1 MLVFYTSP
9 NPEIGF
15 GTDIGKKVASD
26 NGLCDPPNS
35 PEPSE
40 PEVELSEL
48 SPVTP
53 LSSYQ
58 EHGSEKVAEGL
69 EAAADQ
75 DPERELAETEESGA
89 AAESG
94 ASKLESEL
102 IGVPS
107 KVREAQRRQRWAQ
120 PADPSHGVQFIPTE
134 DNKETMER
142 EAAERARKQA
152 AAEQARQEAVERA
165 RQAAQAARA
174 AAASPSDGNGKEK
187 GKIPPPPGQ
196 QPTTIQ
202 QGQRAQLLEEIH
214 RDKKGTLKS
223 SPGPKP
229 TQSDVLAELRGDKK
243 GTLKSTAAK
252 LKTQLDEKRQEL
264 EEIPEPLHNA
274 PGAVLFP
281 NPRKAALEKEIANLE
296 RQLGKLSAGGGRRKK
311 SRRKPRKTKPRK
323 RSTKRKSRKPR
334 KYRKPIKTIKRK
346 SNRVKTRRKRR

>member
-9 NPEIGF
+9 NSEIGF
-15 GTDIGKKVASD
+15 GTDISKKVASD

-35 PEPSE
+35 PEPPEPNQNPESGAQSLVPAESPASGQSRKAAEGQNPGTETEE
-40 PEVELSEL
+40 PESG
-48 SPVTP
+48 P
-53 LSSYQ
+53 
-58 EHGSEKVAEGL
+58 
-69 EAAADQ
+69 EAAA
-75 DPERELAETEESGA
+75 A
-89 AAESG
+89 AAT
-94 ASKLESEL
+94 AAESEL

-107 KVREAQRRQRWAQ
+107 KVREAQRRQRWTQ

-346 SNRVKTRRKRR
+346 SNRVKTRRKRRYL